1 MVSAAP
7 LNDDDQQRIDAV
19 VSAMK
24 HPKPEHYEVIC
35 YAYIT
40 GLSDKQITRRVKRR
54 RDWVTS
60 VRQSAE
66 GYIEA
71 KLEPMLHV
79 CP

>member
-1 MVSAAP
+1 MVSVAP
-7 LNDDDQQRIDAV
+7 LNDDDQQSIDAV

-40 GLSDKQITRRVKRR
+40 GLSDNQIKKRVRCRK
-54 RDWVTS
+54 DWVTS
-60 VRQSAE
+60 TRQAAE

-71 KLEPMLHV
+71 KLEDMLQV